1 MAWEGKS
8 LSEICAQ
15 IKDPNRNGG
24 RSLADLVHHIGDD
37 SLVGWAWDP
46 GFGRQPAPGTQKEAG
61 ALVDAWAK
69 TGAACP

>member
-8 LSEICAQ
+8 LSEICVQ

-37 SLVGWAWDP
+37 SLVSWAWAP

-61 ALVDAWAK
+61 ALVEAWAK

>member
-15 IKDPNRNGG
+15 TKDPNRNGG

-37 SLVGWAWDP
+37 TLVGWAWAP

-61 ALVDAWAK
+61 ALVEAWAK